1 MMPYFQLF
9 KVNDG
14 DFEELGMKL
23 GDQNESPFSLSTT
36 ALEDACDDLS
46 LEQNRPIIISF
57 QDKPSS

>member
-1 MMPYFQLF
+1 
-9 KVNDG
+9 
-14 DFEELGMKL
+14 MKL

-57 QDKPSS
+57 QDNRHLNMVMRFERQRKRAIINT